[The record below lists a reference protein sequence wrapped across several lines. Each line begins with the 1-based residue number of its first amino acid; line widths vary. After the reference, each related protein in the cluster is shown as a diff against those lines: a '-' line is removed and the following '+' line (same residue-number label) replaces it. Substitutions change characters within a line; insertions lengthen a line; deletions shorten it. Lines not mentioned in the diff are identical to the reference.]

1 MLGLSDE
8 ATPIIEQ
15 STMRLYRILNAHFLE
30 HPYILGG
37 SPSIADFG
45 LMAPIHAHLGRDPSS
60 NSELKLVAP
69 ALYRWIETMGRAQL
83 TDPELWYVSPGCF
96 KADGLPPTLTALL
109 EFIGSDYGPELLAT
123 AEAYHQWLP
132 GKSAGSIV
140 AHDGRKAN
148 HQVLAQIEHEQ
159 GGGSIK
165 RVAFIDPLALHQ
177 RVIGIMD
184 RMNPSELDQYGSIL
198 HAAGCEAI
206 FALQLERAVVRDDY
220 TYVLA

>member
-15 STMRLYRILNAHFLE
+15 STVRLYRILNAHFLE

-69 ALYRWIETMGRAQL
+69 ALYRWIETM
-83 TDPELWYVSPGCF
+83 
-96 KADGLPPTLTALL
+96 
-109 EFIGSDYGPELLAT
+109 
-123 AEAYHQWLP
+123 
-132 GKSAGSIV
+132 
-140 AHDGRKAN
+140 
-148 HQVLAQIEHEQ
+148 
-159 GGGSIK
+159 
-165 RVAFIDPLALHQ
+165 
-177 RVIGIMD
+177 D
-184 RMNPSELDQYGSIL
+184 RMSPAELDQYGSIL